1 MTSVLEMLGLAP
13 KPVSPLSS
21 TPPANSRQ
29 RVGSR
34 VLGSG
39 APTATSQGG
48 RRTRK
53 ARKTRTKAKKTR
65 GRK

>member
-1 MTSVLEMLGLAP
+1 MLGLAP

-39 APTATSQGG
+39 APTAPTSQGG